1 MDPVETNHVPTPL
14 HAVDDEGHT
23 PLHTRMNTTTKLAT
37 LKTLSVRELLA
48 EGASVDAV
56 TKSGNTP
63 LHYAAGDGYN
73 AVVSSLLAAQAS
85 VEEAAAQ
92 RGSQNDGTRRRWSVA
107 GAQRREAWA
116 R

>member
-73 AVVSSLLAAQAS
+73 AVVS
-85 VEEAAAQ
+85 
-92 RGSQNDGTRRRWSVA
+92 
-107 GAQRREAWA
+107 
-116 R
+116 